1 MFEVVIVIAIALVV
15 WLYMHLRKK
24 KHASASEPGEKPV
37 VAKTISPEPKPEPI
51 SEPKVEAK
59 PEAVIQEP
67 VVETE
72 TSEVADVIPEDSTL
86 RRHYLQNLDALADIS
101 SIGELADNE
110 VTESVIVPEDST
122 TKVDVVE
129 SSSYSRI
136 PEDSA
141 LKRHFIQ
148 QLTAEITA
156 AMPDRPTDSTLKRHY
171 DAQLL
176 SSVDSRLQA
185 LK

>member
-1 MFEVVIVIAIALVV
+1 MIEFEVVIIIVIAIAV
-15 WLYMHLRKK
+15 WLFIHFRKK
-24 KHASASEPGEKPV
+24 KHGSVAESGVKPV
-37 VAKTISPEPKPEPI
+37 APKTISPEPEPI
-51 SEPKVEAK
+51 V
-59 PEAVIQEP
+59 QEP
-67 VVETE
+67 VTVETIE
-72 TSEVADVIPEDSTL
+72 IGEVADVIPEDSTL

-110 VTESVIVPEDST
+110 VTESVIAPEDST
-122 TKVDVVE
+122 TKVDIVE